1 MGLLNSIGA
10 FADRVSTSQQNNSF
24 YLVKSPL
31 FMQFLDIC
39 VLRYP
44 DPLDLY
50 DWSYE
55 IVLIYFVAGAIDY
68 GIITM
73 AMSTYSPFALLI
85 SHGVNHADAVPS
97 LSELRSPQSKVFAWL
112 LFISFAIRAW
122 RLGLGNIQKT
132 CNLHHLQWHEM
143 RKLCTLIL
151 LLCPA
156 LAWHLI
162 FETILNLFQLDENRP
177 WLGQL
182 FWLVL
187 SRDWDTAQLF
197 SGWLATKDKEVL
209 KQESAMRL
217 NETWTGFFIRCLK
230 ITAVATPLE
239 MAVRN
244 LPYLVVA
251 LIVAVG
257 QNRAAIG
264 GFVGGLFTRFR
275 DLALVKKF
283 RKLDESVVRARDHL
297 ALLLIRGVRRGRD
310 SLRRMGFPQHT
321 AHLKRLVGATLDAF
335 YLACN
340 PYFTSALH
348 GFSKYGRT
356 FQSFIISRKSKTEL
370 SQSSN
375 KAEGSVPRRF
385 RLLEVEPSAS
395 KDQVMTC
402 NMSWY
407 DLEAAPKYTAVSYVW
422 GSSEPNSTMI
432 LNGKECRTTS
442 SALIALKGLRS
453 RWRKKKFWIDA
464 ICIDQSS
471 NADKAEQIAIMAG
484 IYRNAKQ
491 VTVWLGSDQEST
503 LALSLARRLWIRTR
517 LSGVTGSSSYSL
529 DAPEP
534 AWQALLRL
542 LQNCWF
548 QRSWVVQEVMS
559 SNVVVRYGNAEID
572 WVTLSRFA
580 MAVESE
586 PQSMQKLYSLS
597 KNKDPNSSGSD
608 ALKIKYIRIMEE
620 FRSMHS
626 AEDQHLSLLF
636 YLIRMFRSGCRFKA
650 TNTQDRI
657 YALLNLSGLAED
669 TVFNDLLNKSRML
682 GNVNPQNT
690 PDYSERLSE
699 FFTTV
704 ARHFLSSG
712 PENRRLDFLAHAGT
726 AYTYGRDRL
735 PNLPS
740 WVPDWSLEDPPCL
753 PLIGYDGT
761 LELLQHP
768 RLKGILVDVADMQ
781 SYDEISFSGRPEQ
794 ERALKRLN
802 AMAKTMNET
811 AFYRATKET
820 LPDLMIHEDNN
831 ILELQG
837 VSIDRIQTIG
847 RVYPSTSLDS
857 SSEPP
862 FSSITPLLMSWYAL
876 AFQANDEF
884 NPIILLARRINFE
897 RTLLADLSQPTFDF
911 TLPDAPVRP
920 VPLMDLGVVTILLGL
935 GYGAVTLDSIPG
947 GEPMV
952 RRLKEC
958 IKHLNVTCAGRAFGV
973 TEEGRMGLFMQGCEV
988 GDEVCLYEGSGLPF
1002 VVRKVDGGEE
1012 MPDGKDSAQDTGFDG
1027 KKNDDMEDGETK
1039 ALYELVG
1046 AAYIQGI
1053 MDGEAVHG
1061 SGNPAKFLLK

>member
-1 MGLLNSIGA
+1 MDLLNSIGA
-10 FADRVSTSQQNNSF
+10 FADRLSTSQSNNSF
-24 YLVKSPL
+24 YLIKSPL

-50 DWSYE
+50 DWSHE
-55 IVLIYFVAGAIDY
+55 IVFIYFVAGAIDY
-68 GIITM
+68 GIMTM
-73 AMSTYSPFALLI
+73 AMSTYSPFALLV
-85 SHGVNHADAVPS
+85 SHGVNHVDAVPS
-97 LSELRSPQSKVFAWL
+97 LSELRSPQSKVFAGLL
-112 LFISFAIRAW
+112 LFSFAIRAW
-122 RLGLGNIQKT
+122 RLGLGTIQKT
-132 CNLHHLQWHEM
+132 CNLHQLQWHEM
-143 RKLCTLIL
+143 RKLCILIL

-156 LAWHLI
+156 LAWHLL
-162 FETILNLFQLDENRP
+162 FQTILNLFQLDENRP
-177 WLGQL
+177 WLAQL
-182 FWLVL
+182 FWLIL

-197 SGWLATKDKEVL
+197 SGWLATKDKLVL
-209 KQESAMRL
+209 DQERDVRL

-230 ITAVATPLE
+230 ITAIATPLE

-251 LIVAVG
+251 LVVAVG
-257 QNRAAIG
+257 QNRGAIAG
-264 GFVGGLFTRFR
+264 VVGLMFMRFR
-275 DLALVKKF
+275 DLGIVKKF
-283 RKLDESVVRARDHL
+283 EALDKFL
-297 ALLLIRGVRRGRD
+297 
-310 SLRRMGFPQHT
+310 
-321 AHLKRLVGATLDAF
+321 
-335 YLACN
+335 
-340 PYFTSALH
+340 
-348 GFSKYGRT
+348 KYGLS
-356 FQSFIISRKSKTEL
+356 FQSSGVSRNSKTEI
-370 SQSSN
+370 SPSSN

-395 KDQVMTC
+395 EDQVITC

-407 DLEAAPKYTAVSYVW
+407 KLEAAPKYTAVSYGPETSNNFIPYFLDHVALTSRFAVW
-422 GSSEPNSTMI
+422 GSSEPDSIMI

-442 SALIALKGLRS
+442 SALVALKGLRS

-471 NADKAEQIAIMAG
+471 DADKAEQIAIMAG

-491 VTVWLGSDQEST
+491 VTVWLGSDQDST

-517 LSGVTGSSSYSL
+517 LSGVMGSSSYSL

-534 AWQALLRL
+534 AWQALQRL
-542 LQNCWF
+542 LQNRWF

-586 PQSMQKLYSLS
+586 PQSMQKLYSLT

-636 YLIRMFRSGCRFKA
+636 YLVRMFRSGCRFKA

-682 GNVNPQNT
+682 GNVNAQNT
-690 PDYSERLSE
+690 PDYSKRLSE

-712 PENRRLDFLAHAGT
+712 PENRRLDFLAHAGFG
-726 AYTYGRDRL
+726 YTYGRDRL

-753 PLIGYDGT
+753 PLMGYDGT

-802 AMAKTMNET
+802 AMARTMYET
-811 AFYRATKET
+811 TIYIATKAM
-820 LPDLMIHEDNN
+820 LPNFLIHEENN
-831 ILELQG
+831 ILELKG
-837 VSIDRIQTIG
+837 VSIDRIKTIG
-847 RVYPSTSLDS
+847 RVYPSTPLDS
-857 SSEPP
+857 SPEPP
-862 FSSITPLLMSWYAL
+862 FSSITPLLMSWYEL
-876 AFQANDEF
+876 AFGPNGEH
-884 NPIILLARRINFE
+884 NPVLRVARRMVFE

-920 VPLMDLGVVTILLGL
+920 VPLEDLGVITLLLGL
-935 GYGAVTLDSIPG
+935 GYGALTLDTIPG
-947 GEPMV
+947 GEAMV

-958 IKHLNVTCAGRAFGV
+958 VEHLNVTCAGRAFGV
-973 TEEGRMGLFMQGCEV
+973 TEKGRTGLFMQGCGV
-988 GDEVCLYEGSGLPF
+988 GDEVCLFDGSGVPF
-1002 VVRKVDGGEE
+1002 VVRGMDGGE
-1012 MPDGKDSAQDTGFDG
+1012 SAQVIGIDR
-1027 KKNDDMEDGETK
+1027 KKNDDMEDGEKKTS
-1039 ALYELVG
+1039 YELVG

-1053 MDGEAVHG
+1053 MDGEAMDG
-1061 SGNPAKFLLK
+1061 SGKPANFLL

>member
-10 FADRVSTSQQNNSF
+10 CADWISTSQQNNSF

-73 AMSTYSPFALLI
+73 AMSTYSPFALLA
-85 SHGVNHADAVPS
+85 SHGVNHVDAVPS
-97 LSELRSPQSKVFAWL
+97 LSELRSCQSKVFAGL
-112 LFISFAIRAW
+112 LFLSFAIRAW

-143 RKLCTLIL
+143 RKLCILIL

-162 FETILNLFQLDENRP
+162 FETILNLFQLDQNRP

-182 FWLVL
+182 FWLIL

-197 SGWLATKDKEVL
+197 SGWLATEDKEVL

-244 LPYLVVA
+244 LPYLIVA
-251 LIVAVG
+251 LVVAVG

-264 GFVGGLFTRFR
+264 GFVGGLFTRFG
-275 DLALVKKF
+275 DLGLVKNF
-283 RKLDESVVRARDHL
+283 RKLDE
-297 ALLLIRGVRRGRD
+297 
-310 SLRRMGFPQHT
+310 
-321 AHLKRLVGATLDAF
+321 
-335 YLACN
+335 
-340 PYFTSALH
+340 
-348 GFSKYGRT
+348 
-356 FQSFIISRKSKTEL
+356 
-370 SQSSN
+370 
-375 KAEGSVPRRF
+375 
-385 RLLEVEPSAS
+385 
-395 KDQVMTC
+395 
-402 NMSWY
+402 
-407 DLEAAPKYTAVSYVW
+407 
-422 GSSEPNSTMI
+422 
-432 LNGKECRTTS
+432 TTS

-517 LSGVTGSSSYSL
+517 LSGVMGSSSYSL

-534 AWQALLRL
+534 AWQALQRL
-542 LQNCWF
+542 LQNRWF

-586 PQSMQKLYSLS
+586 PQSMQKLYSLT

-690 PDYSERLSE
+690 PDCSERLSE

-726 AYTYGRDRL
+726 GYTYGRDRL

-837 VSIDRIQTIG
+837 VSVDRIQTIG
-847 RVYPSTSLDS
+847 RVYPSTPLDS
-857 SSEPP
+857 SSERP
-862 FSSITPLLMSWYAL
+862 FSSIIPLLMSWYAL
-876 AFQANDEF
+876 AFQSNDEL
-884 NPIILLARRINFE
+884 NPIIRAAHRIAFE

-911 TLPDAPVRP
+911 TLPHAPVRP
-920 VPLMDLGVVTILLGL
+920 VPLMDLGGISILLGL
-935 GYGAVTLDSIPG
+935 GYGAFTLDTLPG
-947 GEPMV
+947 GEAVV
-952 RRLKEC
+952 RRLEEC
-958 IKHLNVTCAGRAFGV
+958 IRHLDVTCAGRAFGV
-973 TEEGRMGLFMQGCEV
+973 TEKGLTGLFMQGCRV
-988 GDEVCLYEGSGLPF
+988 GDEVCLFEGSGLPF
-1002 VVRKVDGGEE
+1002 VVRRVDGGEE
-1012 MPDGKDSAQDTGFDG
+1012 MPDGKDSAQETSSDG
-1027 KKNDDMEDGETK
+1027 KNDDMEDGEKK
-1039 ALYELVG
+1039 ASYELVG
-1046 AAYIQGI
+1046 AAYVQGI
-1053 MDGEAVHG
+1053 MDGEAMHG